1 MAHDSHAVTHARTL
15 PADLSAPAFVEGWKS
30 RAVIVTV
37 VFLVLTVILAFLG
50 QSQDGLGWEHFM
62 RAWVLGL
69 MMTFGWTVGGLALL
83 MVQYCSGGKWGL
95 LLRRP
100 LEAMSR
106 CLPVV
111 VMYWAVPAVSIYIGG
126 IGRKLYL
133 WSQFPTEADTASAL
147 KAGLITEMQAHCID
161 FKRGMLNPNMFMII
175 SVMCFA
181 IWFFYQRRLNKMS
194 MVRDSQGP
202 ETTPYWIKKFEN
214 LSGPGIVVYALSM
227 TAAVIYWVMSMDVTW
242 FSSVYGLL
250 FLVGQGYSVLALGII
265 VSLSLSKAEPFK
277 TILRMTEQHDLGKLT
292 FAFVMLNIYLA
303 FGQFLIIWSGN
314 LPEEIPWYLDRI
326 RGHWGII
333 ITLDFIFHW
342 LIPFSMLLSRDIK
355 RNKKRLIR
363 VCQWMIFAKAFD
375 LFWLIEPNFK
385 DAARNLHFSW
395 GILEYATLPVA
406 MSAFWIAYF
415 CIQLQRRPLVQ
426 VNDPHTAEILEPEHA
441 HA

>member
-1 MAHDSHAVTHARTL
+1 MAHEQHAKTL
-15 PADLSAPAFVEGWKS
+15 PADLGAPAFVDTWKT
-30 RAVIVTV
+30 RATIVALVFSVIAV
-37 VFLVLTVILAFLG
+37 VLGFLDGHGFDSDHVL
-50 QSQDGLGWEHFM
+50 

-69 MMTFGWTVGGLALL
+69 LLTFGWAVGGLALL
-83 MVQYCSGGKWGL
+83 MVQYVSGGKWGL

-106 CLPVV
+106 TLPVV
-111 VMYWAVPAVSIYIGG
+111 FVYWLVVVIWMK
-126 IGRKLYL
+126 KLYL
-133 WSQFPTEADTASAL
+133 WAQVDGSNPADVAAAL
-147 KAGLITEMQAHCID
+147 KSGFINDIQAHCIV
-161 FKRGMLNPNMFMII
+161 FKEPMLNPRMFTI
-175 SVMCFA
+175 VGVFCFTVW
-181 IWFFYQRRLNKMS
+181 WFYSWRLNRLGLE
-194 MVRDSQGP
+194 RDKDSP
-202 ETTPYWIKKFEN
+202 ANTPTWIKRLEN
-214 LSGPGIVVYALSM
+214 ISGPGILVYSLTM
-227 TAAVIYWVMSMDVTW
+227 TAAVIYWVMSMDPTW
-242 FSSVYGLL
+242 YSSVYGLL
-250 FLVGQGYSVLALGII
+250 FLVGQGYSVLALSII

-277 TILRMTEQHDLGKLT
+277 TILRQTEQHDLGKFT

-303 FGQFLIIWSGN
+303 FSQFLIIWSGN

-395 GILEYATLPVA
+395 GILEYVAVPVA
-406 MSAFWIAYF
+406 MVSFWVAFY
-415 CIQLQRRPLVQ
+415 CTRLKTRPLVQ
-426 VNDPHTAEILEPEHA
+426 TNDPHLAEILEPEHA